1 MKLTK
6 NYFECRAAAMKW
18 LDRDVPRRNYA
29 DGVRLL
35 QRSGYKPHVAALLL
49 RKGEQEWT
57 VEKLAVCLREL
68 IQMYYNPDDP
78 RYDSGAEDVDELN
91 DREGATVPVQGADAL
106 LSEAKS
112 LKTSGAGVTPMPEVI
127 QAVTR
132 AFADAFKQRAKQK
145 AVCGNFSVVSMS
157 YYGLYFRR

>member
-1 MKLTK
+1 
-6 NYFECRAAAMKW
+6 MKW

-112 LKTSGAGVTPMPEVI
+112 LKTSGAGVTPMSEVI